1 MTIINIEE
9 IQNKNMPKFNAIK
22 ESQDIYVPGIVA
34 ENISKRNGMVYI
46 LTGSGGS
53 GKTNL
58 LLNLFKNRYC
68 YRNKFHNIF
77 YFCPQSSFLSVIKHP
92 FEKHDKVYHE
102 LTVDLL
108 MNIYQQL
115 NELKEGKDKTD
126 SDSDSEPEIEYNC
139 IIIDDFAD
147 TLKDKDIERML
158 NMMIIKARHLRCAFI
173 FTLQSYYY
181 MPKIFRKQIT
191 YITIFKPKNVAEF
204 DSIAHELLNLN
215 KDDGLKLYN
224 YIYDADYSHL
234 DLDTVQNKVY
244 KNFNELILK
253 E

>member
-1 MTIINIEE
+1 
-9 IQNKNMPKFNAIK
+9 MPKFNAIK
-22 ESQDIYVPGIVA
+22 ESQDIYVPGIAA

-234 DLDTVQNKVY
+234 DLDSVQNKVY
-244 KNFNELILK
+244 KNSNELILK

>member
-1 MTIINIEE
+1 MLYIISLDDYFFSDELNICYYIIKMTIINIEE
-9 IQNKNMPKFNAIK
+9 ITNKKMSKFNAIK
-22 ESQDIYVPGIVA
+22 ESQDIYVPGIAA
-34 ENISKRNGMVYI
+34 ENISKRNGMIYV

-77 YFCPQSSFLSVIKHP
+77 YFCPQSSFLSVVNHP
-92 FEKHDKVYHE
+92 FKKHDKVYHE
-102 LTVDLL
+102 LTVDIL
-108 MNIYQQL
+108 MSVYQQL
-115 NELKEGKDKTD
+115 NELKEGKNKTD

-181 MPKIFRKQIT
+181 SRKF
-191 YITIFKPKNVAEF
+191 YA
-204 DSIAHELLNLN
+204 S
-215 KDDGLKLYN
+215 KLH
-224 YIYDADYSHL
+224 I
-234 DLDTVQNKVY
+234 
-244 KNFNELILK
+244 
-253 E
+253 